1 MPDNDKKIEKGNR
14 PTNDKQRPV
23 RITASRDTFMLC
35 TTHNLRFPKGAAC
48 PACASK
54 AKRK

>member
-1 MPDNDKKIEKGNR
+1 MSGNDNKIEKGGR
-14 PTNDKQRPV
+14 PASDKQRPA

-35 TTHNLRFPKGAAC
+35 TMHNLRFPKGAAC